1 MDALHVVSLVPACKG
16 SAVASEPARHA
27 IAASAG
33 LSILQRLP
41 VRPWEPW
48 EPGLP
53 PAVASR
59 CQPSWLGSTGQ
70 TRTILAAA
78 AMGFILILLV
88 ILMLLMLYSVIREA
102 GLARP
107 SSQNDARAKRP
118 PIATAEAYSRR
129 QDLPSDGQ
137 DECLPPQ
144 QPARPP
150 RAPAL
155 RPPPPP
161 PPVPHRLFDRP
172 IHGRR
177 DGYRDGYRDGQETAE
192 LDSVLPDYL
201 IEYTDAHGIST
212 ERRLTIQHVDREMI
226 TAYCHL
232 RRAVRRF
239 YSPRISRCVNCC
251 TGEII
256 ADIHADIA
264 IERQRHL
271 DAHRREGQARFQRH
285 GQPPAQALNRPEAV
299 EVSPLRH
306 PSAGS

>member
-1 MDALHVVSLVPACKG
+1 M
-16 SAVASEPARHA
+16 

-33 LSILQRLP
+33 LSILQRLL

-59 CQPSWLGSTGQ
+59 CQPSGLGSTGQ

-78 AMGFILILLV
+78 AMSFILILLM
-88 ILMLLMLYSVIREA
+88 ILMLYSVIREA

-107 SSQNDARAKRP
+107 SSQADARANWP

-137 DECLPPQ
+137 EECLPPQ
-144 QPARPP
+144 QPTLPP
-150 RAPAL
+150 CPPAL

-161 PPVPHRLFDRP
+161 PPVPHQLFDRL
-172 IHGRR
+172 IHQPR
-177 DGYRDGYRDGQETAE
+177 DGRRDGQETAE
-192 LDSVLPDYL
+192 LDSLLPDYL

-212 ERRLTIQHVDREMI
+212 ERRLTIQHIDREMI

-271 DAHRREGQARFQRH
+271 DAQRRERQAPFQRH
-285 GQPPAQALNRPEAV
+285 GQPQAQALNRPVAV

-306 PSAGS
+306 LSAGS